1 MQPGFYAEPMRRLV
15 TISSVYAN
23 KRGKRRVKNPLLRTR
38 LLFYRNT
45 VKMEKSVF
53 SVRKYREENED
64 NRKRRREKK
73 LPLKYSK
80 NSAKRCLT
88 WADLKK
94 RTAP

>member
-1 MQPGFYAEPMRRLV
+1 MRRLV

-64 NRKRRREKK
+64 NRKRRREK
-73 LPLKYSK
+73 
-80 NSAKRCLT
+80 NSR
-88 WADLKK
+88 
-94 RTAP
+94 